1 LNCCGYGNAEIIN
14 SKKQMIKGIA
24 VESVHKT
31 FRQPGWFFSRGTA
44 KTHALKGI
52 SFSVAPGEVLGLLGP
67 NGSGKSTT
75 LKLIST
81 VLLPDRGRVA
91 VNGADTRFQA
101 QAVRRQVGFAL
112 ASERSF
118 FPRLTVRE
126 NLEFFAAL
134 EDVPWRECRG
144 RVERVLGDVG
154 LDSIAGKQAMRLSSG
169 MYQRLAIARALIKQ
183 PSVLLL
189 DEPTRSLDA
198 SASSQFW
205 SLIRELSNS
214 GMTILL
220 ATHNFAEA
228 AAVCDRVAVL
238 QEGRLMDIHAVN
250 NSNSDQLR
258 DSYLEITG
266 ETRLME
272 WPDGVPA

>member
-1 LNCCGYGNAEIIN
+1 LQKYLLLNRYGHDQMMNAV
-14 SKKQMIKGIA
+14 A
-24 VESVHKT
+24 LESVCKM
-31 FRQPGWFFSRGTA
+31 FRPPGWFFARSGA
-44 KTHALKGI
+44 ETHALKGI
-52 SFSVAPGEVLGLLGP
+52 SLSAAAGEVLGLLGP

-81 VLLPDRGRVA
+81 VLLPDRGRVV
-91 VNGADTRFQA
+91 VNGADTRSQA

-134 EDVPWRECRG
+134 EDVPRRECRG
-144 RVERVLGDVG
+144 RVECVLRDVG
-154 LDSIAGKQAMRLSSG
+154 LDSMAGKQAMRLSSG
-169 MYQRLAIARALIKQ
+169 MHQRLGIARSLIKE

-198 SASSQFW
+198 AASTQFW
-205 SLIRELSNS
+205 KLIRELSN
-214 GMTILL
+214 GGIAILL
-220 ATHNFAEA
+220 ATHNFAEV

-238 QEGRLMDIHAVN
+238 QQGELLGLYPVKN
-250 NSNSDQLR
+250 LSSEQLR
-258 DSYLEITG
+258 ASYLEITG
-266 ETRLME
+266 EAE
-272 WPDGVPA
+272 PVACCEGVPA